1 MALKPAALDAGL
13 LAEAKKFAPKFR
25 AAMTTPGKEGRRTA
39 TQEVSRELKAA
50 LAAKFEGNDAVL
62 AQIGEA
68 NEKVQKTVMRSMIV
82 DEGKRLDGRGL
93 TEVRPITIELGVLP
107 RAHGSAIFT
116 RGETQALVALT
127 LGTGRDAQKVELLTG
142 QTTRDFMLH
151 YNFPPFSV
159 GEVKPLRGPG
169 RREMGHGAL
178 ACRAVEMVSPKDKLK
193 WPYTMRLV
201 SEILESNG
209 SSSMATVCG
218 STLAMFDGGVPMKAP
233 VAGIAMGLIA
243 EDGKYAV
250 LSDILGDED
259 HLGDMDFKVCGTKN
273 GITAFQLDTKIAG
286 IPRATMKQAL
296 SQARDG
302 RLHILGKMLAA
313 IAEPRTDLSEHAPR
327 ITTLKIK
334 PSQIGAVIGT
344 GGKTIRGI
352 TEQTGASIEIEDDG
366 TVTIAST
373 NRAASDKAMAMI
385 QGLTQE
391 AEVGKTYTGIVKRIM
406 DFGAFVEIM
415 PGTEGLCHISELS
428 DGRVAKVE
436 DVVKEG
442 EEILVK
448 CVAVDRSGKIR
459 LSRKEALADQRN

>member
-1 MALKPAALDAGL
+1 
-13 LAEAKKFAPKFR
+13 
-25 AAMTTPGKEGRRTA
+25 
-39 TQEVSRELKAA
+39 
-50 LAAKFEGNDAVL
+50 
-62 AQIGEA
+62 
-68 NEKVQKTVMRSMIV
+68 
-82 DEGKRLDGRGL
+82 
-93 TEVRPITIELGVLP
+93 
-107 RAHGSAIFT
+107 
-116 RGETQALVALT
+116 
-127 LGTGRDAQKVELLTG
+127 
-142 QTTRDFMLH
+142 
-151 YNFPPFSV
+151 
-159 GEVKPLRGPG
+159 
-169 RREMGHGAL
+169 
-178 ACRAVEMVSPKDKLK
+178 
-193 WPYTMRLV
+193 
-201 SEILESNG
+201 
-209 SSSMATVCG
+209 MATVCG